1 MEIRAIVVHISV
13 RLRYRKRKA
22 KMKGTLVV
30 LVKYCHSE
38 NGIFPVMAG
47 SMSGQDKLDTAF

>member
-1 MEIRAIVVHISV
+1 
-13 RLRYRKRKA
+13 
-22 KMKGTLVV
+22 MKGTLVV

-47 SMSGQDKLDTAF
+47 SMRGQDKLDTAF